1 MNDNPRTLAI
11 IPARGGSKGIPNKN
25 ILKIGNKPLIHYT
38 INRALESKL
47 TSKIIVSSDSKEILD
62 CCRDYKGIELNERPL
77 NLASD
82 NSNIVETF
90 IHLINEQDKA

>member
-62 CCRDYKGIELNERPL
+62 CCRDYKGIELNEIEFQDINTKNDI
-77 NLASD
+77 NLAK
-82 NSNIVETF
+82 IKFKMHGF
-90 IHLINEQDKA
+90 IY